1 MNRGKRAAPE
11 TRPRH
16 RFTMAPLR
24 GERQPEL
31 SKKLF
36 KMIKTEN
43 HVIDAYESAGRD
55 RISVASQLS
64 EWGESTGDA
73 AISDISDKLGVVLAE
88 LGEQEDAYAQNLE
101 DSRNI
106 LKHIRNTES
115 SVQPARD
122 HKTKLIDEIQ
132 RYKQRDPGS
141 SKVTTLEQELVRAEA
156 QVLVAEAQLTN
167 MTRQKFKE
175 SYDMQLAATIER
187 AEKQIILARHGRRIL
202 NLLDDT
208 PLVPGEARRSYE
220 GAEPGKQ
227 ILEDA
232 EQELRTWEPSVEPIR
247 SSAHGVGPGM
257 LPTHRRE
264 DADGDT
270 YTNGG
275 PEEMT
280 YQKETRSANEPGG
293 AGA

>member
-1 MNRGKRAAPE
+1 
-11 TRPRH
+11 
-16 RFTMAPLR
+16 MATLR
-24 GERQPEL
+24 GERQPEI

-43 HVIDAYESAGRD
+43 HIIDAYESAGRD

-73 AISDISDKLGVVLAE
+73 AISDLSDKLGVVLAE
-88 LGEQEDAYAQNLE
+88 IGEQEDNYAQNLE
-101 DSRNI
+101 DSRNV

-122 HKTKLIDEIQ
+122 HKAKLIDEIHKN
-132 RYKQRDPGS
+132 KQRDPGS

-156 QVLVAEAQLTN
+156 QALVAEAQLTN

-187 AEKQIILARHGRRIL
+187 AEKQLILARHGRRIL

-208 PLVPGEARRSYE
+208 PLVPGEARKPYE
-220 GAEPGKQ
+220 ATEQGKQ
-227 ILEDA
+227 VLEEA
-232 EQELRTWEPSVEPIR
+232 EQELRSWEPSMEPVT
-247 SSAHGVGPGM
+247 SSAGGVGAGM
-257 LPTHRRE
+257 LPTQPRE
-264 DADGDT
+264 QAANGDYTDGGREEIT
-270 YTNGG
+270 Y
-275 PEEMT
+275 E
-280 YQKETRSANEPGG
+280 KETLTVNEPGG
-293 AGA
+293 AGTHIAS